1 MSSPL
6 HVPLSWSSVLMRKI
20 PRLHSHS
27 KSIWQDWSKYS
38 LKQFVLQLS
47 LNPAGISFL
56 LLCGFVCVCVYLY
69 VRVKL
74 KKKKNKKQLF
84 SLPMWFKHYFLKK
97 KARADFLLRF
107 LPWEVPRSL
116 EMVRRIFC
124 TPLLLCLSAAGLRMT
139 DMKLQIT
146 VKRATSNTTN
156 GNLSEKERHLW
167 PHNPGNLIYLL
178 SVICMLNFLVFLQ
191 QNFFLPCQ
199 PW

>member
-74 KKKKNKKQLF
+74 KKKQKKKNSCFPSPCDSSTTFWRKRPELISCYAFFLGKYPGAWKWYAEYSAPLF
-84 SLPMWFKHYFLKK
+84 SC
-97 KARADFLLRF
+97 ACQQQA
-107 LPWEVPRSL
+107 WE
-116 EMVRRIFC
+116 
-124 TPLLLCLSAAGLRMT
+124 
-139 DMKLQIT
+139 
-146 VKRATSNTTN
+146 
-156 GNLSEKERHLW
+156 W
-167 PHNPGNLIYLL
+167 PTWSYKLL
-178 SVICMLNFLVFLQ
+178 SKGQQATQQMGICQRKRDISGHTTLGI
-191 QNFFLPCQ
+191 
-199 PW
+199 